1 MCRFGVNRKT
11 KCPIKWFDPEYEL
24 LDTFG
29 EQTDLVLKDATF
41 EDNMGLYTCQ
51 ICCPNQCQS
60 LTSFV
65 YPVRIYSKKIFLLK

>member
-41 EDNMGLYTCQ
+41 EDNMG
-51 ICCPNQCQS
+51 
-60 LTSFV
+60 
-65 YPVRIYSKKIFLLK
+65 

>member
-1 MCRFGVNRKT
+1 MCRFGDNQKA
-11 KCPIKWFDPEYEL
+11 KCTIKWFDPEYEL
-24 LDTFG
+24 LDTFE

-51 ICCPNQCQS
+51 ICCQNQCQR